1 MSKLPIARRTLA
13 APAPPVSGVGV
24 RSGRDITV
32 TLKPAAFGHGLTV
45 RRSDLGVEYPLH
57 LDNTLNL
64 PTCTAVGTSTQDAT
78 LFVEHLMAVLHVH
91 RITDL
96 TVELDGPEIPLLD
109 GSAAPWNALVCEAG
123 TQELGGSVEPVV
135 VSEKLRVGVDERWIE
150 ARPADVATFCFDLQY
165 DHPMIRCETAQFS
178 MDADG
183 FARLLAPARTFA
195 LKEELDAAL
204 AAGELKAGSEENCR
218 IIYRD
223 RVSEPAT
230 LPDEL
235 ARHKV
240 LDMLG
245 DLYLLGRPVIGEI
258 HGFRTGHA
266 QNRELLRALSHVR

>member
-1 MSKLPIARRTLA
+1 MSKRSIPRCTLA
-13 APAPPVSGVGV
+13 APAGPVRGVGV
-24 RSGRDITV
+24 RSGRNITV
-32 TLKPAAFGHGLTV
+32 TLRPANSGQGLAI

-57 LDNTLNL
+57 LDNALNL
-64 PTCTAVGTSTQDAT
+64 PTCTAVGTSPQDAT

-96 TVELDGPEIPLLD
+96 VLELDGPEIPLLD
-109 GSAAPWNALVCEAG
+109 GSAAPWNALVRQAG
-123 TQELGGSVEPVV
+123 TRELEGSVEPVV
-135 VSEKLRVGVDERWIE
+135 VSENVRLGEGDRWIE
-150 ARPADVATFCFDLQY
+150 ARPADAATFCFDLQY
-165 DHPMIRCETAQFS
+165 DHPMIRCEIARFS

-183 FARLLAPARTFA
+183 FARMLAPARTFA
-195 LKEELDAAL
+195 LKEELDAAV
-204 AAGELKAGSEENCR
+204 AAGELKAGTEENCR
-218 IIYRD
+218 IIYQD

-258 HGFRTGHA
+258 HGYRTGHA
-266 QNRELLRALSHVR
+266 QNRELLRALSQVK